1 MRGNGM
7 KKNSAVTPNKYKKRS
22 LWSEVWHRLKKNKG
36 AMLGLFIAI
45 FLIIMA
51 LTAPLFLDYE
61 TDVIGQHISERLQSP
76 SWKHLF
82 GTDDTGRDIL
92 SRIIY
97 GSRYSLSV
105 GFIAVTVS
113 LAIGIPLGSIAGFY
127 GGRIDDIIMRV
138 ADIFLSIPTFLLAMV
153 VVAALGQSTF
163 NLMLAVGVTSAPSFV
178 RVTRASVLTVRNQ
191 EFVEAARAIGVMDL
205 KIVFRHVLPNSLS
218 PIIVQATM
226 RVGSAI
232 ITASTL
238 SFLGMGV
245 SPPTPEWGAMLSNGR
260 TFIRDYSYM
269 TLFPG
274 LAIMVTVLAL
284 NMFGDGL
291 RDAIDPR
298 LKR

>member
-1 MRGNGM
+1 MIDKTQNTAPCN
-7 KKNSAVTPNKYKKRS
+7 KNKRRSISA
-22 LWSEVWHRLKKNKG
+22 EVWRRLRKNKG
-36 AMLGLFIAI
+36 AMIGLVIAVL
-45 FLIIMA
+45 LILMA
-51 LTAPLFLDYE
+51 ITAPLLLDYK
-61 TDVIGQHISERLQSP
+61 TDVINQNISERLQSP
-76 SWKHLF
+76 SLAHPF
-82 GTDDTGRDIL
+82 GTDETGRDIMN
-92 SRIIY
+92 RIIY

-113 LAIGIPLGSIAGFY
+113 LLIGVPLGSIAGFY
-127 GGRIDDIIMRV
+127 GGRLDNFIMRL
-138 ADIFLSIPTFLLAMV
+138 ADVFLSIPTFLLALV
-153 VVAALGQSTF
+153 VVAAIGQSTF
-163 NLMLAVGVTSAPSFV
+163 NLMLAVGVTSAPSFI
-178 RVTRASVLTVRNQ
+178 RVTRASVLTARNQ
-191 EFVEAARAIGVMDL
+191 DYVEAARAIGVGDL
-205 KIVFRHVLPNSLS
+205 KIIFRHVLPNSLS

-245 SPPTPEWGAMLSNGR
+245 SPPTPEWGAMLSGGR
-260 TFIRDYSYM
+260 KFIRDYSYM

-274 LAIMVTVLAL
+274 MAIMITVLAL

>member
-1 MRGNGM
+1 MIDKTQNTAPN
-7 KKNSAVTPNKYKKRS
+7 KKNKRRSISA
-22 LWSEVWHRLKKNKG
+22 EVWRRLRKNKG
-36 AMLGLFIAI
+36 AMIGLVIAVL
-45 FLIIMA
+45 LILMA
-51 LTAPLFLDYE
+51 ITAPLLLDYK
-61 TDVIGQHISERLQSP
+61 TDVINQNISERLQSP
-76 SWKHLF
+76 SLAHPF
-82 GTDDTGRDIL
+82 GTDETGRDIMN
-92 SRIIY
+92 RIIY

-113 LAIGIPLGSIAGFY
+113 LLIGVPLGSIAGFY
-127 GGRIDDIIMRV
+127 GGRLDNFIMRL
-138 ADIFLSIPTFLLAMV
+138 ADVFLSIPTFLLALV
-153 VVAALGQSTF
+153 VVAAIGQSTF
-163 NLMLAVGVTSAPSFV
+163 NLMLAVGVTSAPSFI
-178 RVTRASVLTVRNQ
+178 RVTRASVLTARNQ
-191 EFVEAARAIGVMDL
+191 DYVEAARAIGVGDL
-205 KIVFRHVLPNSLS
+205 KIIFRHVLPNSLS

-245 SPPTPEWGAMLSNGR
+245 APPTPEWGAMLSGGR
-260 TFIRDYSYM
+260 KFIRDYSYM

-274 LAIMVTVLAL
+274 MAIMITVLAL

>member
-1 MRGNGM
+1 M

>member
-1 MRGNGM
+1 MIDKTQNTAPN
-7 KKNSAVTPNKYKKRS
+7 KKNKRRSISA
-22 LWSEVWHRLKKNKG
+22 EVWRRLRKNKG
-36 AMLGLFIAI
+36 AMIGLVIAVL
-45 FLIIMA
+45 LILMA
-51 LTAPLFLDYE
+51 LTAPLLLDYKK
-61 TDVIGQHISERLQSP
+61 DVINQNISERLQSP
-76 SWKHLF
+76 SLAHPF
-82 GTDDTGRDIL
+82 GTDDTGRDIMN
-92 SRIIY
+92 RIIY

-113 LAIGIPLGSIAGFY
+113 LLIGVPLGSIAGFY
-127 GGRIDDIIMRV
+127 GGKIDNFIMRL
-138 ADIFLSIPTFLLAMV
+138 ADVFLSIPTFLLALV
-153 VVAALGQSTF
+153 VVAAIGQSTF
-163 NLMLAVGVTSAPSFV
+163 NLMLAVGVTSAPSFI
-178 RVTRASVLTVRNQ
+178 RVTRASVLTARNQ
-191 EFVEAARAIGVMDL
+191 DYVEAARAIGVGDL
-205 KIVFRHVLPNSLS
+205 KIIFRHVLPNSLS

-245 SPPTPEWGAMLSNGR
+245 SPPTPEWGAMLSGGR
-260 TFIRDYSYM
+260 KFIRDYSYM

-274 LAIMVTVLAL
+274 MAIMITVLAL

>member
-1 MRGNGM
+1 MIDKTQNTAPYN
-7 KKNSAVTPNKYKKRS
+7 KNKRRSISA
-22 LWSEVWHRLKKNKG
+22 EVWRRLRKNKG
-36 AMLGLFIAI
+36 AMIGLVIAVL
-45 FLIIMA
+45 LILMA
-51 LTAPLFLDYE
+51 ITAPLLLDYK
-61 TDVIGQHISERLQSP
+61 TDVINQNISERLQSP
-76 SWKHLF
+76 SLAHPF
-82 GTDDTGRDIL
+82 GTDETGRDIMN
-92 SRIIY
+92 RIIY

-113 LAIGIPLGSIAGFY
+113 LLIGVPLGSIAGFY
-127 GGRIDDIIMRV
+127 GGRLDNFIMRL
-138 ADIFLSIPTFLLAMV
+138 ADVFLSIPTFLLALV
-153 VVAALGQSTF
+153 VVAAIGQSTF
-163 NLMLAVGVTSAPSFV
+163 NLMLAVGVTSAPSFI
-178 RVTRASVLTVRNQ
+178 RVTRASVLTARNQ
-191 EFVEAARAIGVMDL
+191 DYVEAARAIGVGDL
-205 KIVFRHVLPNSLS
+205 KIIFRHVLPNSLS

-245 SPPTPEWGAMLSNGR
+245 SPPTPEWGAMLSGGR
-260 TFIRDYSYM
+260 KFIRDYSYM

-274 LAIMVTVLAL
+274 MAIMITVLAL

>member
-1 MRGNGM
+1 MEQTQNRNAT
-7 KKNSAVTPNKYKKRS
+7 KKFKRRS
-22 LWSEVWHRLKKNKG
+22 IASEVWRRLKKNKG
-36 AMLGLFIAI
+36 AMVGLFITLL
-45 FLIIMA
+45 LIAMA
-51 LTAPLFLDYE
+51 LTAPLLLDYE
-61 TDVIGQHISERLQSP
+61 KDVIAQHIQERLQGP
-76 SWKHLF
+76 SLQHPF

-97 GSRYSLSV
+97 GSRFSLSV
-105 GFIAVTVS
+105 GFVAVSVS
-113 LAIGIPLGSIAGFY
+113 LLIGVPLGSIAGFY
-127 GGRIDDIIMRV
+127 GGKVDNAIMRL
-138 ADIFLSIPTFLLAMV
+138 ADVFLSIPTFLLALV
-153 VVAALGQSTF
+153 VVAAIGQSTF
-163 NLMLAVGVTSAPSFV
+163 NLMLAVGITSAPSFV

-191 EFVEAARAIGVMDL
+191 EYIEASRAIGVKDL
-205 KIVFRHVLPNSLS
+205 KIIFRHVLPNSLS

-245 SPPTPEWGAMLSNGR
+245 SPPTPEWGAMLSSGR
-260 TFIRDYSYM
+260 KFIRDYSYM

-274 LAIMVTVLAL
+274 VAIMITVLAL

>member
-1 MRGNGM
+1 MEQTQNRNAT
-7 KKNSAVTPNKYKKRS
+7 KKFKRRS
-22 LWSEVWHRLKKNKG
+22 IASEVWRRLKKNKG
-36 AMLGLFIAI
+36 AMVGLFITLL
-45 FLIIMA
+45 LIAMA
-51 LTAPLFLDYE
+51 LTAPLLLDYE
-61 TDVIGQHISERLQSP
+61 KDVIAQHIQERLQGP
-76 SWKHLF
+76 SLQHPF

-97 GSRYSLSV
+97 GSRFSLSV
-105 GFIAVTVS
+105 GFVAVSVS
-113 LAIGIPLGSIAGFY
+113 LLI
-127 GGRIDDIIMRV
+127 
-138 ADIFLSIPTFLLAMV
+138 
-153 VVAALGQSTF
+153 
-163 NLMLAVGVTSAPSFV
+163 APSFV

-191 EFVEAARAIGVMDL
+191 EYIEASRAIGVKDL
-205 KIVFRHVLPNSLS
+205 KIIFRHVLPNSLS

-245 SPPTPEWGAMLSNGR
+245 SPPTPEWGAMLSSGR
-260 TFIRDYSYM
+260 KFIRDYSYM

-274 LAIMVTVLAL
+274 VAIMITVLAL